1 MNENEMLNLLDNKIN
16 KIYFKSNN
24 RLTLLDEGF
33 NQIKNYLLK
42 FSQQYENKKNKIL
55 NQIPKIKIEDFEPKI
70 KEIISKERE
79 LNINYIDNILN
90 KYSNDEYFNINK
102 NNKFINDQINNTQ
115 IECNNILQEIN
126 NKLNLLKNNREK
138 TMNIMINEMNNEIN
152 TINKNIDDNN
162 LDNISSNNDRAN
174 AIQDM
179 LKIFLNKFKT
189 EQKEKN
195 NFEDKITNLLEELLD
210 KMSNLK
216 N

>member
-1 MNENEMLNLLDNKIN
+1 MNENEILNSLDNKIN

>member
-1 MNENEMLNLLDNKIN
+1 MNENEILNLLDNKIN

>member
-1 MNENEMLNLLDNKIN
+1 MNENEILNLLDNKIN

-102 NNKFINDQINNTQ
+102 NNKFINEQINNTQ

>member
-1 MNENEMLNLLDNKIN
+1 MNENEILNSLDNKIN

-24 RLTLLDEGF
+24 RITLLDEGF
-33 NQIKNYLLK
+33 NQIKNYFLN
-42 FSQQYENKKNKIL
+42 FSQQYENKKNKISKE
-55 NQIPKIKIEDFEPKI
+55 IPKIKIEEYEPKI

-90 KYSNDEYFNINK
+90 KYSNEEYFNINK
-102 NNKFINDQINNTQ
+102 NNKFINEQINNTQ

>member
-1 MNENEMLNLLDNKIN
+1 
-16 KIYFKSNN
+16 
-24 RLTLLDEGF
+24 
-33 NQIKNYLLK
+33 
-42 FSQQYENKKNKIL
+42 
-55 NQIPKIKIEDFEPKI
+55 
-70 KEIISKERE
+70 
-79 LNINYIDNILN
+79 
-90 KYSNDEYFNINK
+90 
-102 NNKFINDQINNTQ
+102 
-115 IECNNILQEIN
+115 
-126 NKLNLLKNNREK
+126 
-138 TMNIMINEMNNEIN
+138 MNNEIN